1 VKIRAVA
8 WNTFRE
14 AIRDKI
20 LYNLVFFALLI
31 MGIST
36 YLGDLAI
43 GKSVKIIQDVGLA
56 SMSVFGLLIAI
67 FVGIGLVYKEIQR
80 RTIYTLL
87 AKPIS
92 RGQFLVGKYFG
103 LMMTI
108 TLNVLVMS
116 VVLFALLLLYS
127 GSGVSHSG
135 VNWEIG
141 KAIFLIL
148 VELMLITAV
157 AVFFS
162 TFSTPTLSA
171 MFTLGVY
178 LIGRFSS
185 DLVALSERS
194 ENVVLK
200 YVTLVLHYLLPNLE
214 KFNVRGLV
222 VHWVPISNSYMIWS
236 TLYGLAYIV
245 FLLTVAVFVF
255 QRREFK

>member
-36 YLGDLAI
+36 YLGDIAL
-43 GKSVKIIQDVGLA
+43 GKSIKIIQDIGLA

-103 LMMTI
+103 LVMTI

-116 VVLFALLLLYS
+116 FVLFALLFLYTCT
-127 GSGVSHSG
+127 GHSYG
-135 VNWEIG
+135 GINWEVG
-141 KAIFLIL
+141 KAILLIL

-178 LIGRFSS
+178 FIGRFSS

-200 YVTLVLHYLLPNLE
+200 CVTLILHYLLPNLE
-214 KFNVRGLV
+214 KFNVKGLV

-236 TLYGLAYIV
+236 ILYGLVYIF
-245 FLLTVAVFVF
+245 FLMTAAVFIF
-255 QRREFK
+255 QRRDFK

>member
-1 VKIRAVA
+1 
-8 WNTFRE
+8 
-14 AIRDKI
+14 
-20 LYNLVFFALLI
+20 
-31 MGIST
+31 
-36 YLGDLAI
+36 
-43 GKSVKIIQDVGLA
+43 
-56 SMSVFGLLIAI
+56 
-67 FVGIGLVYKEIQR
+67 
-80 RTIYTLL
+80 
-87 AKPIS
+87 
-92 RGQFLVGKYFG
+92 
-103 LMMTI
+103 MTI

-127 GSGVSHSG
+127 GSGAFDSG

-141 KAIFLIL
+141 KAIFLIF

-194 ENVVLK
+194 ENVMLK

-236 TLYGLAYIV
+236 TLYGLGYIL
-245 FLLTVAVFVF
+245 FLMAAAVFIF
-255 QRREFK
+255 QRREFR